1 MARFSL
7 LIIDDEL
14 HLLRSLSNL
23 FFAKGLEVT
32 TVEDGEKAI
41 QLLPDKSFDIVLCDI
56 CLPGKNGIEVL
67 KEIKQVSPETAVIM
81 MTAYATV
88 DTTIQALRSGASD
101 YIMKPFEPEEITFVV
116 EKAVEAKI
124 LKEENI
130 LLKKELK
137 EKYDFSN
144 IIGEGSS
151 LREIF
156 ENLKKVIDTGST
168 ILISGE
174 SGSGKELIARAI
186 HYNSSRKSNPFI
198 TVNCGAIP
206 PQLMESEFFGHVKGA
221 FTGAISTK
229 KGLFERANDGTL
241 FLDEIGELNFDLQ
254 VKLLRALEEKKITRV
269 GDTIPIEVDIRF
281 IAATNKD
288 LKEEVKRGSF
298 RNDLFYR
305 INVLPIHLPPLRERQ
320 EDIPL
325 LTSYFLERYC
335 QSYNRKRKTLSPEA
349 LAVLR
354 QYQWP
359 GNVRE
364 LKNVIERV
372 VLMIEKTTITPEDLP
387 FDLKATAPGIILKI
401 PEEEIDLKKVSNL
414 VMELTERQMIEKALK
429 NAGNNKTKAAQS
441 LGISRRS
448 LNYKVKE
455 YKIK

>member
-1 MARFSL
+1 MVYLSL

-14 HLLRSLSNL
+14 HLLRSLSKL
-23 FFAKGLEVT
+23 FLAKGFEVT
-32 TVEDGEKAI
+32 TVEDGEKAT

-56 CLPGKNGIEVL
+56 CLPGKNGIDVL

-101 YIMKPFEPEEITFVV
+101 YIMKPFEPEEITFVI

-124 LKEENI
+124 LKEENV
-130 LLKKELK
+130 LLKKELQ

-151 LREIF
+151 LRGIF

-269 GDTIPIEVDIRF
+269 GDTIPIEVNIRF

-288 LKEEVKRGSF
+288 LKEEVKKGDF
-298 RNDLFYR
+298 RKDLFYR
-305 INVLPIHLPPLRERQ
+305 INVLPVHLPPLRERQ

-335 QSYNRKRKTLSPEA
+335 QSYNRKRKILSPEA
-349 LAVLR
+349 LTVLR

-364 LKNVIERV
+364 LENVIERV

-387 FDLKATAPGIILKI
+387 FELKTTDPGIILRI
-401 PEEEIDLKKVSNL
+401 PEEETDLKKASNL
-414 VMELTERQMIEKALK
+414 VIELTERQMIERALK
-429 NAGNNKTKAAQS
+429 NAGSNKTKAAQH

-448 LNYKVKE
+448 LNYKIKR

>member
-1 MARFSL
+1 MPRFSL

-14 HLLRSLSNL
+14 HLLRSLSHL
-23 FFAKGLEVT
+23 LSTKDLEVT
-32 TVEDGEKAI
+32 TVENGEKAI

-56 CLPGKNGIEVL
+56 CLPGKNGIDVL
-67 KEIKQVSPETAVIM
+67 KEIKQTSPETVVIM
-81 MTAYATV
+81 MTAHATV
-88 DTTIQALRSGASD
+88 DTTIQALRLGASD
-101 YIMKPFEPEEITFVV
+101 YILKPFEPEEITFVID
-116 EKAVEAKI
+116 KAVEAKM

-130 LLKKELK
+130 LLRKELQ

-144 IIGEGSS
+144 IIGESSS
-151 LREIF
+151 LRDIF

-168 ILISGE
+168 VLISGE

-186 HYNSSRKSNPFI
+186 HYNSSRRANPFVTI
-198 TVNCGAIP
+198 NCGAIP

-221 FTGAISTK
+221 FTGAHSNK
-229 KGLFERANDGTL
+229 KGLFAQAHGGTL

-269 GDTIPIEVDIRF
+269 GDIVPVEVDVRF
-281 IAATNKD
+281 IAATNKN
-288 LKEEVKRGSF
+288 LKEEVRRGNF
-298 RNDLFYR
+298 REDLFYR
-305 INVLPIHLPPLRERQ
+305 INVLPIHLPPLRDRE

-325 LTSYFLERYC
+325 LADYFLGKYC
-335 QSYNRKRKTLSPEA
+335 KNYNRKRKNLSPDA
-349 LAVLR
+349 LMVLR

-364 LKNVIERV
+364 LENVIERV
-372 VLMIEKTTITPEDLP
+372 VLMIEKDTIAPEDLP
-387 FDLKATAPGIILKI
+387 FDLKAIVPGIILRI
-401 PEEEIDLKKVSNL
+401 PEEEIELKKVSHL
-414 VMELTERQMIEKALK
+414 VIELTEKQMIEKALK

-448 LNYKVKE
+448 LNYKIKE